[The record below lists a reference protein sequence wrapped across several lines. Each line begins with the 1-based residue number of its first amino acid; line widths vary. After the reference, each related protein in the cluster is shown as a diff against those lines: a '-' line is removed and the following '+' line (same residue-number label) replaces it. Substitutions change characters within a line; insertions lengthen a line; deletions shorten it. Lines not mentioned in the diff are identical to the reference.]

1 MPCSPT
7 SWRARCM
14 PCRCPRTLP
23 ENRAVSA
30 PYRVTAKGVRTGR
43 PGAIPCIPTG
53 SGPSCQIASCRA
65 KLIDERP
72 DPVTQPAIGA
82 GRNLGYTRPGQIVVF
97 ESPLVTRNVNVGG
110 RRTSVRLEP
119 DLWEALRE
127 IALREN
133 RTLHD
138 ICSDIDKTRGET
150 RLTSAMRIYIVNY
163 YRSAANPT

>member
-1 MPCSPT
+1 M
-7 SWRARCM
+7 
-14 PCRCPRTLP
+14 
-23 ENRAVSA
+23 
-30 PYRVTAKGVRTGR
+30 
-43 PGAIPCIPTG
+43 
-53 SGPSCQIASCRA
+53 
-65 KLIDERP
+65 
-72 DPVTQPAIGA
+72 
-82 GRNLGYTRPGQIVVF
+82 VF

-163 YRSAANPT
+163 YRSAANPS